1 LLGSIITSV
10 PGSSSYFLGGVV
22 TYSNEAKE
30 DLLRVQ
36 KDTMIKNGAVSEE
49 TATEMAANA
58 RKLFSSD
65 VAVSVTGIAGP
76 GGGTAAKPVGLVWI
90 GLSTKNK
97 TFAKG
102 FNFEGDRD
110 TVRMSAADTAVRLLI
125 DIVADTH

>member
-1 LLGSIITSV
+1 M
-10 PGSSSYFLGGVV
+10 V

-58 RKLFSSD
+58 RKLFNSD

-90 GLSTKNK
+90 GLSTKSK
-97 TFAKG
+97 TFAKK
-102 FNFEGDRD
+102 FIFEGDRD
-110 TVRMSAADTAVRLLI
+110 TVRMSAANTALRILI
-125 DIVADTH
+125 DTVVDTH

>member
-58 RKLFSSD
+58 RKLFNSD

-90 GLSTKNK
+90 GLSTKSK
-97 TFAKG
+97 TFAKK
-102 FNFEGDRD
+102 FIFEGDRD
-110 TVRMSAADTAVRLLI
+110 TVRMSAANTALRILI
-125 DIVADTH
+125 DTVVDTH